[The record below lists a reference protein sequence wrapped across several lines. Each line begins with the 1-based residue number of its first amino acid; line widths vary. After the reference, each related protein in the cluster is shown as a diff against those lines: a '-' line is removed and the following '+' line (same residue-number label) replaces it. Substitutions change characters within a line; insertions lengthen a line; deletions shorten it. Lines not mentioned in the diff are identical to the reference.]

1 MEYRYH
7 EGKAYNLHLLKTKKF
22 KTITVLITFKRKVKK
37 EEITIRSF
45 IHSILLLSSKN
56 FPSSRLLS
64 TEAEKLYAPSIEAT
78 ENIVGNYAVTSFYMA
93 MINDKYTE
101 PGMNNKCMAFFKE
114 LLFNPNIENGG
125 FNKNNFNIIK
135 NEITAKLKSIKDS
148 PRYYSEVRMLEL
160 LDPTSPVSYRRGY
173 LEDLDKIDEVKA
185 YEYYR
190 GMLHSD
196 MVDVFV
202 LGDIDFD
209 AVRKTVDDMIP
220 INTIKKQK
228 EGIYVKHK
236 TIRKRA
242 KVVKE
247 EENVKQAKL
256 VIGCKLNNLSDF
268 EIKYVLPV
276 YNGIL
281 GGPSYSRLFRSVRE
295 QNSLAYYIY
304 SNYRRVN
311 NLLTISS
318 GINKESFDKT
328 VKLIKTEIN
337 NMAKGNFDESDLKRA
352 QQDIVNI
359 IKNIEDKPY
368 RLINNYSWQVLYDL
382 DDIETR
388 KKRVFDVTVD
398 DVKKIG
404 KKVHIDTIYLLHGGD
419 DN

>member
-1 MEYRYH
+1 
-7 EGKAYNLHLLKTKKF
+7 
-22 KTITVLITFKRKVKK
+22 
-37 EEITIRSF
+37 
-45 IHSILLLSSKN
+45 
-56 FPSSRLLS
+56 
-64 TEAEKLYAPSIEAT
+64 
-78 ENIVGNYAVTSFYMA
+78 
-93 MINDKYTE
+93 
-101 PGMNNKCMAFFKE
+101 
-114 LLFNPNIENGG
+114 
-125 FNKNNFNIIK
+125 
-135 NEITAKLKSIKDS
+135 
-148 PRYYSEVRMLEL
+148 
-160 LDPTSPVSYRRGY
+160 
-173 LEDLDKIDEVKA
+173 
-185 YEYYR
+185 
-190 GMLHSD
+190 
-196 MVDVFV
+196 
-202 LGDIDFD
+202 
-209 AVRKTVDDMIP
+209 
-220 INTIKKQK
+220 NTIKKQK

-281 GGPSYSRLFRSVRE
+281 GGPSYSRLFKSVRE

-318 GINKESFDKT
+318 GVNKESFDKT

>member
-101 PGMNNKCMAFFKE
+101 PGTNNKCMNFFKE

-148 PRYYSEVRMLEL
+148 PRYYSEVRMLEH

-281 GGPSYSRLFRSVRE
+281 GGPSYSRLFKSVRE